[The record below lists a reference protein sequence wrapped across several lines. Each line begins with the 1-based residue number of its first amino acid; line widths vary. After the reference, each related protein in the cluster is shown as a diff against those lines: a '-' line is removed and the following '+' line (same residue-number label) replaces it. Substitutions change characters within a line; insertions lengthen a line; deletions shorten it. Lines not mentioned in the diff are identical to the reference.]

1 MTLSSICLWWVF
13 SPSRSHLPQNIF
25 LFDHWAPVIRPGLL
39 YTPWRPACIVI
50 SLLSAWCLPDPA
62 GKKKKKISA
71 FGAKEQEVWR
81 RMVFRWVPVSI
92 IQITTLWW
100 QLWNWTACW
109 MTPGRIGVIGL
120 CRYMHKSHSACLC
133 PLRVISL
140 THAIKDH
147 LYGQITNLNPS
158 PCLETPARPSR
169 SKNHSSYFNRLTRS
183 TICCNAEAWG
193 AEGFLLSRQTWS
205 RLSPSGCQRS
215 VEGTGVDRWPLH
227 CDSLLSPAGFSGVWN
242 T

>member
-1 MTLSSICLWWVF
+1 
-13 SPSRSHLPQNIF
+13 
-25 LFDHWAPVIRPGLL
+25 
-39 YTPWRPACIVI
+39 
-50 SLLSAWCLPDPA
+50 
-62 GKKKKKISA
+62 
-71 FGAKEQEVWR
+71 
-81 RMVFRWVPVSI
+81 MVFRWVPVSI

-183 TICCNAEAWG
+183 TICCNAESWRISSIPADMITP
-193 AEGFLLSRQTWS
+193 LSFRMSAQRRGDRRWS
-205 RLSPSGCQRS
+205 LTSSLWLPAFSSRIQRS
-215 VEGTGVDRWPLH
+215 VKHIRLLIFRNWISKKSLTPLILPISTAGLKHSLH
-227 CDSLLSPAGFSGVWN
+227 CRWIKMRVIGRPRHKTHWMRWKNMERFCLCISQA